1 MTLRQTTTLLAAALL
16 AAAGAIAATPAHA
29 ANEKTSISLPATT
42 VTFMPVYIAKE
53 LGYWD
58 KLGLDVEIHNITGM
72 GTTNAMLAGSV
83 DFAVQSGPSLIRG
96 NMRGQKMVGIALMA
110 NGVAFELDA
119 DKKLA
124 GNLNMSA
131 PFKERIAFLKGKT
144 ISVDSPKTVVEG
156 FLRYVAAKGGLDP
169 DRDFTMSYMQPPQ
182 AIAGLVGGSLNAAV
196 LNFPWTVSA
205 QRQGAVLIAS
215 GLSDVPELI
224 PTVATSTTARPD
236 FCKEHRSICTK
247 LVKGY
252 IQAHALLLDHPDKA
266 LEVAKKIMPKTDEGD
281 ITKSFD
287 SLAKTTPRVPEYQ
300 DAYFANAQ
308 KLMLTGGMIRKDEM
322 LTSFKDLYT
331 NDYVHAAGHTGS

>member
-1 MTLRQTTTLLAAALL
+1 MTKRHLTTLLAAALVV
-16 AAAGAIAATPAHA
+16 AAGSISTANA

-58 KLGLDVEIHNITGM
+58 KLGLDVDIHNITGM

-110 NGVAFELDA
+110 NGVAFELDV
-119 DKKLA
+119 DPKLV
-124 GNLNMSA
+124 GKLNMQS
-131 PFKERIAFLKGKT
+131 PFKDRIAFLKGKT
-144 ISVDSPKTVVEG
+144 VSVDSPKTVVEG
-156 FLRYVAAKGGLDP
+156 FLRYIAAKGGLDP
-169 DRDFTMSYMQPPQ
+169 ERDFTMTYMQPPQ
-182 AIAGLVGGSLNAAV
+182 GIAGLVGGSLNAAV

-224 PTVATSTTARPD
+224 PTVATTTTARPD
-236 FCKEHRSICTK
+236 FCKQHRSICIK
-247 LVKGY
+247 MVKGY
-252 IQAHALLLDHPDKA
+252 MQAHALLLDHPDKA
-266 LEVAKKIMPKTDEGD
+266 LEVAKKIMPKTNPED
-281 ITKSFD
+281 ISKSFD

-300 DAYFANAQ
+300 EAYFTNAQ
-308 KLMLTGGMIRKDEM
+308 KLMLTGGMIKKDEM
-322 LTSFKDLYT
+322 LTSFKDLYS
-331 NDYVHAAGHTGS
+331 NEYVHAAGNTGS